1 MIIEI
6 RNAQDDLQKIM
17 KSPSF
22 VADFEKKVLR
32 VFDEETK
39 VYEAVKFNNYYYE
52 FGKVLK
58 LYV

>member
-17 KSPSF
+17 ASPSF
-22 VADFEKKVLR
+22 VVDFENKVLR

-39 VYEAVKFNNYYYE
+39 VYETVKFNDYYYE